1 MSNVAVIIAAD
12 NLMLTLNSVMNG
24 PSPAGR
30 GEGGGGKRTAESFE
44 ILISLQIRRRAPLKS
59 SEMVSQSRHGS
70 DEAGGSVFVFFRMC
84 DKQADVM
91 RTSEGLQQKGNYF
104 EKTLLATLYYY

>member
-1 MSNVAVIIAAD
+1 MARHPAVR
-12 NLMLTLNSVMNG
+12 G
-24 PSPAGR
+24 ERGEAGR
-30 GEGGGGKRTAESFE
+30 GGRGKRTAESFE
-44 ILISLQIRRRAPLKS
+44 ILISFQIHRRAALKS
-59 SEMVSQSRHGS
+59 SEMVGQSRHGS
-70 DEAGGSVFVFFRMC
+70 DEARGGGSVFVFFRVF

>member
-1 MSNVAVIIAAD
+1 MARHPP
-12 NLMLTLNSVMNG
+12 G
-24 PSPAGR
+24 RGERGEAGR
-30 GEGGGGKRTAESFE
+30 GGRGKRTAESFE
-44 ILISLQIRRRAPLKS
+44 ILISFRIRGRAALKS

-70 DEAGGSVFVFFRMC
+70 DEARGGGGSVFVFFRVL

-91 RTSEGLQQKGNYF
+91 RTSEGLQQNGNYF